1 MSKEKEIDIFELAKA
16 RLSRVEEYE
25 KKLNE
30 EKTALAQIISL
41 SQNPQFQQL
50 NSQVLSLVKRISELE
65 SQKAQIEQEIKNAKD
80 QLSVLQLQ
88 QTKLLSVI
96 KKAIN
101 DGKEKQ

>member
-1 MSKEKEIDIFELAKA
+1 MSSKEIDIFELAKA

-30 EKTALAQIISL
+30 EKTALAQIIAL

-50 NSQVLSLVKRISELE
+50 NSQVVALVKKISELE
-65 SQKAQIEQEIKNAKD
+65 SQEAQIEQEIKNVKD

>member
-1 MSKEKEIDIFELAKA
+1 MSKEIDIFELAKA

-25 KKLNE
+25 KKLEE
-30 EKTALAQIISL
+30 EKVALAQIIAL
-41 SQNPQFQQL
+41 SNNPQFQQL
-50 NSQVLSLVKRISELE
+50 NSQVVALVKKISELE
-65 SQKAQIEQEIKNAKD
+65 AQKKAIDQEIKNAKD

-96 KKAIN
+96 KKAIAP

>member
-1 MSKEKEIDIFELAKA
+1 MSSKEIDIFELAKA

-30 EKTALAQIISL
+30 EKTALAQIIAL

-50 NSQVLSLVKRISELE
+50 NSQVVALVKKISELE
-65 SQKAQIEQEIKNAKD
+65 SQKAQIEQEIKNVKD

>member
-30 EKTALAQIISL
+30 EKVALAQIIAL

-50 NSQVLSLVKRISELE
+50 NSQVVALVRKISELE
-65 SQKAQIEQEIKNAKD
+65 QQKSQIEQEIKNAKD
-80 QLSVLQLQ
+80 QLAVLQLQ

-96 KKAIN
+96 KKAIAP
-101 DGKEKQ
+101 DGKQ

>member
-1 MSKEKEIDIFELAKA
+1 MSSKEIDIFELAKA

-30 EKTALAQIISL
+30 EKTALAQIIAL
-41 SQNPQFQQL
+41 SNNPEFQQL
-50 NSQVLSLVKRISELE
+50 NSQVVALVKKISELE
-65 SQKAQIEQEIKNAKD
+65 SQKKAIEQEITNAKS
-80 QLSVLQLQ
+80 QLSALQLQ